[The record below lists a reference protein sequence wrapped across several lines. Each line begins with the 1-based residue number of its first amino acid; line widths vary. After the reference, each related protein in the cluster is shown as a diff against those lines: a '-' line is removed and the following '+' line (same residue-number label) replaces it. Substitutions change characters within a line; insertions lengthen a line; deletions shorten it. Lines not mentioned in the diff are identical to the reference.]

1 MQEKEESKNKNIEKN
16 LFYKKESSWLNFS
29 ENELKE
35 IFELATEYKLFL
47 DKSKTE
53 RTCILHVVD
62 YLKKN
67 NFKDLNSYNLIKKGD
82 KFYKIIKDKC
92 VICGICGENL
102 NNFRLIGSHVD
113 SPRLD
118 LKPMPLYEDS
128 ELGLLQSHYY
138 GGIKK
143 YHWVNVPL
151 SLNGVIFT
159 KNGQKITLNIGENE
173 NDPKFIIP
181 DLLPHL
187 AKEQLK
193 KEASKVIEGEELN
206 IIFGHIPIKD
216 DEIKE
221 KIKLNILKKL
231 NEEYNLT
238 EEDFVFAE
246 LEFVPAQKSF
256 DVGLDRGLI
265 GGYGHDDRSCVFS
278 SLKAICDINEDLKN
292 TAISLFVDKE
302 EIGSIGDTG
311 ASSFILLNFADEY
324 VKKANLDIKPI
335 TILKQTKSISADVTV
350 ALDPNFS
357 SVNDPKN
364 SSYVGRGISIEKYGG
379 AGGKYH
385 TNDAHAE
392 YMQEIREI
400 LDKNNIQWQ
409 TGELGK
415 IDVGGGGT
423 IAMFMSRYGM
433 DCIDAGL
440 CVLGTHSP
448 CEVISKAD
456 LYSSYQFYKKFF
468 KY

>member
-1 MQEKEESKNKNIEKN
+1 MDKKNDIKK
-16 LFYKKESSWLNFS
+16 LKDKLYYKRKSSWLDFS
-29 ENELKE
+29 DKEYKE
-35 IFELATEYKLFL
+35 IFILSEEYKNFLF
-47 DKSKTE
+47 KSKTE
-53 RTCILHVVD
+53 RITTLFIIN
-62 YLKKN
+62 YLKKHK
-67 NFKDLNSYNLIKKGD
+67 FKNLDDSKSINTGD
-82 KFYKIIKDKC
+82 KFYKVIKDKC
-92 VICGICGENL
+92 VIAGVVGKNKE
-102 NNFRLIGSHVD
+102 NFRLIGSHVD

-118 LKPMPLYEDS
+118 LKPLPLYEDS
-128 ELGLLQSHYY
+128 ELCLLQSHYY

-151 SLNGVIFT
+151 SLHGVIFT
-159 KNGQKITLNIGENE
+159 KNGEKITLNIGDKDDE
-173 NDPKFIIP
+173 PKFIIP

-187 AKEQLK
+187 AKDQLK

-216 DEIKE
+216 KEIEE

-231 NEEYNLT
+231 NDNYGLT

-246 LEFVPAQKSF
+246 LEFVPSQKPF
-256 DVGLDRGLI
+256 DIGLDKGLI
-265 GGYGHDDRSCVFS
+265 GGYGHDDRSCVYS
-278 SLKAICDINEDLKN
+278 SLKALCELDSLTN

-311 ASSFILLNFADEY
+311 ASGFILLNFANEY

-335 TILKQTKSISADVTV
+335 TILEKTKAISADVTV
-350 ALDPNFS
+350 AHDPNFA
-357 SVNDPKN
+357 SVNDTKN
-364 SSYVGRGISIEKYGG
+364 VSYVGRGISIEKYGG
-379 AGGKYH
+379 AGGKYY

-392 YMQEIREI
+392 YMQEIRTI
-400 LDKNNIQWQ
+400 LDKNKIKWQ

-433 DCIDAGL
+433 DCIDAGP

-448 CEVISKAD
+448 CEVLSKVD
-456 LYSSYQFYKKFF
+456 LYSSYLFYKKFF
-468 KY
+468 EY